1 MTIAQAIARA
11 DALMPNAIPQNI
23 KIDWLSN
30 LDSMIVIEVIR
41 THEGDEEYASFAG
54 YDENTDVDSELI
66 VPAPFS
72 EMYPI
77 WIAAKIDFTN
87 GEFDR
92 YGNVVA
98 QFNSILRDFADHY
111 NRTHTPKGVNINYW
125 GKRKD
130 ENS

>member
-1 MTIAQAIARA
+1 MTIGKAIARA
-11 DALMPNAIPQNI
+11 DELMPNAIPQNI

-30 LDSMIVIEVIR
+30 LDSTIVIEVIR
-41 THEGDEEYASFAG
+41 THEGDEEYESFAG
-54 YDENTDVDSELI
+54 YDENTDVDTELI
-66 VPAPFS
+66 VPAPYS

-77 WIAAKIDFTN
+77 WLCAKIDFTN

-111 NRTHTPKGVNINYW
+111 NRTHEPKGYEINYW